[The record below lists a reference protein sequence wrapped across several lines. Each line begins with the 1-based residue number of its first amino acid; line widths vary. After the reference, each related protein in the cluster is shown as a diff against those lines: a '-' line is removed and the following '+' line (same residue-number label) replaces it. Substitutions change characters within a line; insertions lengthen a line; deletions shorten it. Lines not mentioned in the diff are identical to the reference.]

1 MYGSYTLLYIYIPN
15 SPDAETHY
23 GSYTAVTQSS
33 QSSRSSR
40 TPRAHTESTNGH
52 KHTPPEKAATHEYTS
67 NQRGERARN
76 RALPEE
82 ARAPQRAAST
92 LAREEEEGETQRRIQ
107 QPTPAEPLRPPV
119 PFSLSGL
126 AFRRSAEFPTPIA
139 SPSNRQAHR
148 NNQHTGQ
155 EIERR
160 RLGIGTG
167 GRREEEAGTAEDAVG
182 IARRAAVAVERGAMG
197 GNSSRKGAL
206 KQRRVGP
213 IRCGPEHA
221 DRQAGPSGSG
231 ALL

>member
-1 MYGSYTLLYIYIPN
+1 MDHTQQYTEQPKLAQFPHPQRTHEIQKRTQAYIPRK
-15 SPDAETHY
+15 SRHTRVHK
-23 GSYTAVTQSS
+23 QSA
-33 QSSRSSR
+33 RR
-40 TPRAHTESTNGH
+40 
-52 KHTPPEKAATHEYTS
+52 
-67 NQRGERARN
+67 ERARTEEQPS

-82 ARAPQRAAST
+82 PRAPQRAAST
-92 LAREEEEGETQRRIQ
+92 LAREEEEGERQRIQ

-119 PFSLSGL
+119 PFSPSGL
-126 AFRRSAEFPTPIA
+126 AFRRSAELPTPIA

-167 GRREEEAGTAEDAVG
+167 GRREEGAG
-182 IARRAAVAVERGAMG
+182 RRGRGGNCEESGRGSGERGAMG